1 MEFVNHFEVPADID
15 TTFADLTDLER
26 LAPCLPGAVLESIDG
41 DVFTGRVKVKV
52 GPIQAA
58 YRGTAQLVEVDEQL
72 YRGRIAARGRE
83 VRGSGGAEADV
94 LAQLS
99 EVDGATRVEV
109 TTTLQITGRPAQF
122 GRSVLGE
129 VGAQIIEA
137 FADRVRTMLLEP
149 VTQQDEPSG
158 DTLRSVE
165 PTPEH
170 PAGVDLRS
178 AAPAAALGATV
189 EDNAPLDL
197 LGVGGP
203 VIARRAAPFL
213 AGLVALVAVLWCC
226 RRR

>member
-1 MEFVNHFEVPADID
+1 MEFVNHFTVPADID
-15 TTFADLTDLER
+15 TTFAALTDLER
-26 LAPCLPGAVLESIDG
+26 LAPCLPGAVLESVDG
-41 DVFTGRVKVKV
+41 EVFTGRVKVKV

-58 YRGTAQLVEVDEQL
+58 YRGTAQLIEVDERA

-94 LAQLS
+94 VAQLS
-99 EVDGATRVEV
+99 EGDGVTTVEV

-137 FADRVRTMLLEP
+137 FAERIRSMLLQPEP
-149 VTQQDEPSG
+149 PNGDEGATPAVHQPEATG
-158 DTLRSVE
+158 PAVE
-165 PTPEH
+165 
-170 PAGVDLRS
+170 A
-178 AAPAAALGATV
+178 AAPSAVPPA
-189 EDNAPLDL
+189 DNEPLDL

-203 VIARRAAPFL
+203 VIARRLAPYA
-213 AGLVALVAVLWCC
+213 AGLAALLAVLWCC